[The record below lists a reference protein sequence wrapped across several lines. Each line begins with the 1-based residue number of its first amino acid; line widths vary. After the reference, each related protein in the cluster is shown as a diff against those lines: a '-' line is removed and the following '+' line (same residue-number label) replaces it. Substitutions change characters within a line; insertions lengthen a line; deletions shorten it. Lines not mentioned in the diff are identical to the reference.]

1 MTLSV
6 CCKIYNSKGK
16 TMLVQEV
23 MTPKEK
29 LISVE
34 PTATVREALE
44 VMRKHSVRSVIVEK
58 SNVAGA
64 YGLVTFKNILQSIVA
79 EDGDID
85 LLNVYDIAAIPA
97 MSVSSQLDVKYAAK
111 MMVNSSIKR
120 LLIIDNNELQGILT
134 MTDII
139 GILMNSVE

>member
-1 MTLSV
+1 
-6 CCKIYNSKGK
+6 
-16 TMLVQEV
+16 MLVKEV

-29 LISVE
+29 LISVN
-34 PTATVREALE
+34 PTATVREVLKL
-44 VMRKHSVRSVIVEK
+44 MRTHSVRSIIVEK
-58 SNVAGA
+58 THTDGA

-97 MSVSSQLDVKYAAK
+97 TSVSAELNVKYAAR
-111 MMVNSSIKR
+111 MMVQSSIKR

-134 MTDII
+134 MSDII
-139 GILMNSVE
+139 GILMDSVE

>member
-1 MTLSV
+1 
-6 CCKIYNSKGK
+6 
-16 TMLVQEV
+16 MLVKEV

-29 LISVE
+29 LISVQ
-34 PTATVREALE
+34 PIATVREALKL
-44 VMRKHSVRSVIVEK
+44 MRKHSVRSIIVDK
-58 SNVAGA
+58 THASGA

-97 MSVSSQLDVKYAAK
+97 MSVSAELDVKYAAK
-111 MMVNSSIKR
+111 MMVKSSIKR
-120 LLIIDNNELQGILT
+120 LLVIDNNELQGILT

-139 GILMNSVE
+139 GILMDSVE